1 MPNGN
6 KYSLALPKDAVL
18 HSRYKIQSVLGV
30 GGFGI
35 TYLGYDIYNENLCA
49 IKELF
54 INDSVTRAED
64 GFNVTAMPDKKWVFE
79 HGIVRFMEEAEILHK
94 LNGTAYVVKIIDYFK
109 ENQTA
114 YFVMEYIK
122 GLTLKGAM
130 QECGGRIPFDEAKDI
145 IYKVGKTLKHI
156 YDEYSIIHRDLSPDN
171 ILIDSNGQPKIIDF
185 GNAKLYVR
193 DTGQSHSVVLKP
205 GFAPP
210 EQYTGKGQGPWTDV
224 YSLAGV
230 FYYICTGTRVPPS
243 TERLAGAE
251 YIPLNNIVPTCDTN
265 VSNAVDKA
273 LLLDASGRTA
283 DTGRF
288 VDELHMVSLD
298 DTYTP
303 EIFSAVKVCYING
316 FEENWA
322 VPKDTDIF
330 VGRDSSLCNIVISGI
345 STISK
350 QHCVIKCEQRNHNIS
365 VTDISTNGTFCN
377 GERLRPNKTYE
388 FKGEVKLIL
397 GNDDC
402 CLLQIGNYSK

>member
-1 MPNGN
+1 MPNEN

-18 HSRYKIQSVLGV
+18 HRRYKIQSVLGV

-64 GFNVTAMPDKKWVFE
+64 GFNVIAIPDKKWVFE

-94 LNGTAYVVKIIDYFK
+94 LNGTAHVVKIIDYFK

-122 GLTLKGAM
+122 GLTLKEAM
-130 QECGGRIPFDEAKDI
+130 QKSGGLIPFDEAKDI
-145 IYKVGKTLKHI
+145 IYKVGKTLKYI

-171 ILIDSNGQPKIIDF
+171 ILIDINGQPQIIDF

-251 YIPLNNIVPTCDTN
+251 YISLNNIVPTCDTN

-273 LLLDASGRTA
+273 LLLDASNRTA
-283 DTGRF
+283 DTGMF
-288 VDELHMVSLD
+288 VDELHMVSVD
-298 DTYTP
+298 DTYKS
-303 EIFSAVKVCYING
+303 ENFSIVKVCYTNG
-316 FEENWA
+316 FEEKWA
-322 VPKDTDIF
+322 VPKDVDIF
-330 VGRDSSLCNIVISGI
+330 VGRDSALCNVVINGI

-350 QHCVIKCEQRNHNIS
+350 QHCVIKCDKRNYNIN
-365 VTDISTNGTFCN
+365 VTDISTNGTFCK
-377 GERLRPNKTYE
+377 GKRLHHNKEYV
-388 FKGEVKLIL
+388 FKGGIELML

-402 CLLQIGNYSK
+402 CLLKVGNYSK